1 MSNPPY
7 PMNNAPPPYLPD
19 PNAQNPY
26 GQQNLPYPPS
36 PYGNQQAPMGPS
48 APYPPQT
55 NLPYGM
61 PPYSQQQQQPGYPDA
76 YPPPGP
82 YQNPPQ
88 NSPYPY
94 GNNPPPM
101 GPPDPYP
108 STDERGMGKGLFSGK
123 GLLGQAMKQADK
135 FGAGKI
141 VGQAAG
147 ALGIGGG
154 GQGGHGGQGS
164 HGAQGGPGYGAGQM
178 GNPYGGSQGFL
189 WSLQDK
195 HQFLEVRGNG
205 TEIYYSGR
213 DHQVVE
219 NDELGPIVRAD
230 RPIPRQGQFY
240 FEVLIVNTGEN
251 KEIAVGI
258 CTRSSPLDQFPGWVP
273 SSFGYHGDDGNIFCE
288 SQDATYLPEKP
299 FKSGY
304 PIGVLLDFNAR
315 TLTFS
320 RKKKD
325 VQTVELQDHHMHQD
339 WYPCIGISSPGAV
352 VCLTMPISNG
362 APSPVPSQQGYQPSP
377 YRGDYPP
384 PQQPYHHQ
392 SPVSE
397 APPSHGGLLSN
408 CRGNK
413 KALLIGINY
422 FGQGGE
428 LRGCIND
435 VNNIKSL
442 VQSRGFSDDPSHM
455 VILTDDQRDPRFQP
469 TRENIIEGMLWLVS
483 EAQPNDSLFFHYS
496 GHGSQKMD
504 QDSDEVDGS
513 DETIV
518 PLDYKSA
525 GDIVDDEMNALLVQ
539 QLPRGARL
547 TAIFDS
553 CHSATALDL
562 PFIYDCN
569 GQPKQQ
575 KYSRKTAGMDLLQ
588 SGLSLKGGN
597 MFDKLSG
604 AKKAY
609 STLSALANE
618 GKAQDI
624 TAQTRSTQADAIMF
638 SGCKDYQTSAD
649 TNVSGYGATGAAS
662 YAFINA
668 VRTGGNLTFAELL
681 AKMRDTL
688 YGKYEQKIQ
697 MSTGFPT
704 DMNIPFVF

>member
-1 MSNPPY
+1 MLMLGSKRKFVGV
-7 PMNNAPPPYLPD
+7 YLYFD
-19 PNAQNPY
+19 MMVDVC
-26 GQQNLPYPPS
+26 L
-36 PYGNQQAPMGPS
+36 
-48 APYPPQT
+48 
-55 NLPYGM
+55 
-61 PPYSQQQQQPGYPDA
+61 
-76 YPPPGP
+76 
-82 YQNPPQ
+82 
-88 NSPYPY
+88 
-94 GNNPPPM
+94 
-101 GPPDPYP
+101 
-108 STDERGMGKGLFSGK
+108 LFGV
-123 GLLGQAMKQADK
+123 L
-135 FGAGKI
+135 
-141 VGQAAG
+141 
-147 ALGIGGG
+147 
-154 GQGGHGGQGS
+154 
-164 HGAQGGPGYGAGQM
+164 
-178 GNPYGGSQGFL
+178 GSQGFL

-240 FEVLIVNTGEN
+240 FEVSIVNTGEN

-258 CTRSSPLDQFPGWVP
+258 CTRTSPLDQFPGWVQ

-288 SQDATYLPEKP
+288 SQDASYLPEKP

-304 PIGVLLDFNAR
+304 PIGVLLDFSAR

-325 VQTVELQDHHMHQD
+325 VQTVELQDHHMNQD
-339 WYPCIGISSPGAV
+339 FYPCVGISSPGAV
-352 VCLTMPISNG
+352 VCLTVPISSG
-362 APSPVPSQQGYQPSP
+362 GPSPVSPQQGYQPSP
-377 YRGDYPP
+377 YPGNYPP
-384 PQQPYHHQ
+384 PQQPYQQ

-397 APPSHGGLLSN
+397 AAPSHGGLLSN